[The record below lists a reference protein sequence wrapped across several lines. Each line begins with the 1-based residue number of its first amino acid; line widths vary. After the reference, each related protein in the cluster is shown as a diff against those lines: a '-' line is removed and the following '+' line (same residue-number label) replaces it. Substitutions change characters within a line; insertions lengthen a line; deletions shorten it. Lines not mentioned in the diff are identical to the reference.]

1 MVSAAHPY
9 LDKDR
14 RKIQGLF
21 DSIAGDYD
29 FLNHLLSLGIDI
41 RWRKRA
47 VAALGI
53 RPSGTYLD
61 ACCGTGDLG
70 FSILSDHRDL
80 DGVEVIG
87 SDFSLGMLEHGE
99 RKRRRAIEKSRREH
113 DPDPVRTPRFL
124 AGDTLH
130 LPFAD
135 KSFDGA
141 AVAFGIRNV
150 QDLAGGLRELH
161 RVVRPGG
168 RVVLLEFTQLKVPV
182 VGPCFHFYLEHILP
196 RIGNFISRS
205 EDRAYTYLN
214 DSIRR
219 WPDGETLAETM
230 READL
235 EAIDWTTLFP
245 WNVALHVGTR
255 G

>member
-29 FLNHLLSLGIDI
+29 FLNHLLSLGIDV

-47 VAALGI
+47 VRALGI
-53 RPSGTYLD
+53 RPGGTYLD

-80 DGVEVIG
+80 DAIEVIG

-99 RKRRRAIEKSRREH
+99 RKRRRALAKG
-113 DPDPVRTPRFL
+113 DVDAPRTPRFL

-135 KSFDGA
+135 KTFDGA

-150 QDLAGGLRELH
+150 QDLAGGLRELR

-168 RVVLLEFTQLKVPV
+168 KIVLLEFTRLRVPL

-219 WPDGETLAETM
+219 WPDVETLAETM

-235 EAIDWTTLFP
+235 TAVDWTTLFP
-245 WNVALHVGTR
+245 GNVALHVGTR
-255 G
+255 D